1 MKRRLNRRTKVVLY
15 TCLIALVVAGAF
27 IAGAA
32 IPDSAVAADFT
43 STRQPP
49 SWSHPF
55 GTDALG
61 RDLLARTLKGLSISL
76 TVGTVASLIS
86 AVVAVLV
93 GIAAAVGSPRVDA
106 AVNWCIDLVMGVP
119 HTVLIILISFALGRG
134 LWGLLVGIAATHW
147 TSLARLIRGEV
158 MQLRS
163 QQYIAVS
170 RKLGKS
176 SGWILTHH
184 LLPHLVPQF
193 IVGLI
198 LMFPHAILHE
208 ASISF
213 LGYGLPPEQ
222 PAIGIILSESMQYLS
237 TGMWWPAVFPGAVLV
252 GIVLLV
258 DRLGENLRMI
268 LDPYSAQGG
277 PGPVRVLPHVRRFPG
292 AAAAGGHLQ
301 PEHDGVPWGNPGH
314 RRLLRVRQ
322 EPAGLRHP
330 GHPPRQRLHR
340 RRDVL

>member
-237 TGMWWPAVFPGAVLV
+237 TGMWWPAVFHGAVLV

-268 LDPYSAQGG
+268 LDPYSAQ
-277 PGPVRVLPHVRRFPG
+277 
-292 AAAAGGHLQ
+292 
-301 PEHDGVPWGNPGH
+301 E
-314 RRLLRVRQ
+314 
-322 EPAGLRHP
+322 
-330 GHPPRQRLHR
+330 
-340 RRDVL
+340 